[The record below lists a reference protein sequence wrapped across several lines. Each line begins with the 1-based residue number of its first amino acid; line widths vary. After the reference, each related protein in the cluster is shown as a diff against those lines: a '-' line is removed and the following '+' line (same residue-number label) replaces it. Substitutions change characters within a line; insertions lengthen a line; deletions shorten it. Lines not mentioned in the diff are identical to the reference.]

1 MRIAFYMSL
10 KPPGHPKPS
19 GDLIIGTE
27 LLDFLKRK
35 GHTVTL
41 VSKLRM
47 PWIYW
52 KPWMWPRM
60 LWEIIKI
67 IRLLRQDPP
76 HIWLTYHTYYKAPD
90 LLGPLCAHFLGIPYV
105 IFQGIYSTKRR
116 RKIKTWPGFI
126 LNRQALLSAEIVF
139 TNKERD
145 EINLRR
151 IVPEKKLFYVK
162 PGIDPDEFVFDKTAR
177 QAMRSVWDV
186 GDSPVVLTA
195 AMFRSGVKIQGLA
208 LVIES
213 CGRLLKEGLDFKLV
227 IAGDGPNRGFIENLA
242 REHAPGAVLFSGQ
255 VRRGDMHRF
264 YSGGDLFVFPGVQ
277 EGLGMVYLEAQSCGL
292 PVVAYNGWGAREAV
306 VHTKTGLLCDPDDF
320 QAFRNNIAILIQ
332 NEEMRRKMGSAGQ
345 QHVRENH
352 DTFKNYP
359 VVDAVLSNVLKK
371 MARQS
376 PPPPI
381 PDKGH

>member
-10 KPPGHPKPS
+10 KPPGHAKPS

-27 LLDFLKRK
+27 LLDFLKRQ

-47 PWIYW
+47 AWVYL
-52 KPWMWPRM
+52 KPWMWPRI

-67 IRLLRQDPP
+67 IGVLRKDPP

-90 LLGPLCAHFLGIPYV
+90 LIGPVCARFLGIPYV

-116 RKIKTWPGFI
+116 RRIKTWPGFI
-126 LNRQALLSAEIVF
+126 LNRQALLSADIVF

-145 EINLRR
+145 EINLKR
-151 IVPEKKLFYVK
+151 IVPENKLFYVK
-162 PGIDPDEFVFDKTAR
+162 PGIDPGEFIFDKTAR
-177 QAMRSVWDV
+177 QALRSAWEV
-186 GDSPVVLTA
+186 GDIPVVLTA
-195 AMFRSGVKIQGLA
+195 AMFRSGVKTQGLA

-213 CGRLLKEGLDFKLV
+213 CGRLLREGLSFKLV
-227 IAGDGPNRGFIENLA
+227 IAGDGANRGVIENLA
-242 REHAPGAVLFSGQ
+242 RQHAPGAVLFSGQ
-255 VRRGDMHRF
+255 VRRDDMHRF

-292 PVVAYNGWGAREAV
+292 PVVAFNGWGAREAV
-306 VHTKTGLLCDPDDF
+306 VHAKTGLLSGPDDL
-320 QAFRNNIAILIQ
+320 QAFRRNIAFLIQ
-332 NEEMRRKMGSAGQ
+332 NEEKRRKMGDAGR

-359 VVDAVLSNVLKK
+359 IVDTVLSNLLNKT
-371 MARQS
+371 A
-376 PPPPI
+376 
-381 PDKGH
+381 G